1 MWDRSP
7 MTTHEFAIYMVMCA
21 VVVGVFYTTG
31 VAPIGYLIP
40 VGLSIFAITG
50 RVYTLQHP
58 KEKDEDQN
66 SSET

>member
-21 VVVGVFYTTG
+21 VVVGVFYVTD
-31 VAPIGYLIP
+31 VPLIGYLIP
-40 VGLSIFAITG
+40 VGLSVFAITG

-58 KEKDEDQN
+58 PDKEE
-66 SSET
+66 S